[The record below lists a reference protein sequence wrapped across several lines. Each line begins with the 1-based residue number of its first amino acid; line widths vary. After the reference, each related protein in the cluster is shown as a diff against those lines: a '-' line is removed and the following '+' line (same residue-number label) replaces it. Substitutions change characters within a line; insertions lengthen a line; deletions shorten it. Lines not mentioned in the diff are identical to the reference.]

1 MENNEKIDIS
11 SLIVILNKL
20 KLYKENEDKLIKDIN
35 NTISSLEEDYVSSNN
50 SIINMDKE
58 VIEVLNNF
66 TNNIDK
72 YITYIEKIII
82 NYNEFDD
89 NERNRYN
96 NLDII

>member
-1 MENNEKIDIS
+1 MVNNERIDIS

-20 KLYKENEDKLIKDIN
+20 KLYKENEDKIIKDIS
-35 NTISSLEEDYVSSNN
+35 NTISLLEEDYVSSNN

-58 VIEVLNNF
+58 VIEVLNSF

-72 YITYIEKIII
+72 YIAYIEKIII

-96 NLDII
+96 DLDII